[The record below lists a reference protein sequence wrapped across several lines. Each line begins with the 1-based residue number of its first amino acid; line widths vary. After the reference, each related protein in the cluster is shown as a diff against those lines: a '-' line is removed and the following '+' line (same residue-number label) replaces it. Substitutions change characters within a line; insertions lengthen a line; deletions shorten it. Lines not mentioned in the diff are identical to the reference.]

1 MEIQLSA
8 GRRTATA
15 ALALLTALALALS
28 FGPSTPGAGAA
39 QGDGHAVSAAK
50 KKKKKKKKRKKGG
63 GAAPVGTPVPAAP
76 MTPLALTE
84 AEVIN
89 QIVQRAGVYC
99 DEDPNC
105 IDFGYYED
113 GSGALECA
121 SRSTYSW
128 TCYGWNDEDAG
139 FDPPNATC
147 DFREIVQRSGY
158 SGITSQQDLSF
169 GDEGW
174 DCYVMNP

>member
-8 GRRTATA
+8 GRRVATA

-28 FGPSTPGAGAA
+28 FGPSTASAGAG

-63 GAAPVGTPVPAAP
+63 GAAPVGTPVPTAP
-76 MTPLALTE
+76 LTPLALTE

-89 QIVQRAGVYC
+89 RVVLRAEVYC
-99 DEDPNC
+99 NEDPNC

-113 GSGALECA
+113 GAGQLDCE
-121 SRSTYSW
+121 SRSTYTWS
-128 TCYGWNDEDAG
+128 CYGWNDEDAT

-147 DFREIVQRSGY
+147 DFREIVSRTGY

-169 GDEGW
+169 ADEGW
-174 DCYVMNP
+174 DCYVMHD